1 MLKYHMKI
9 SDDRCRDNYLQSR
22 AFFKE
27 RHKRK
32 KEEGRKESHTQLI
45 FQMQW
50 IYHFA
55 KDALFYFTLDA
66 HKLTE
71 KHSFE
76 TEMYVCPKLVVSKRP
91 ILQKVKK

>member
-22 AFFKE
+22 AFFEE

-71 KHSFE
+71 K
-76 TEMYVCPKLVVSKRP
+76 
-91 ILQKVKK
+91 Q